1 MRNHWFLKTF
11 AAGFNRWKQSDQ
23 SMMGW
28 AVLTGCSAGLLAVL
42 LKRTVGAMHYAMNGI
57 AGFMDAPWWLGIGP
71 LMGLLATRWVVR
83 NWLRGDHPG
92 PGVPSILHALSQRQ
106 GRIKRMWMFAP
117 LITSSLSV
125 GLGGSG
131 GLEGPSLQSASAIG
145 SEIGR
150 QTKRAFNR
158 RMLLIGC
165 AASASL
171 AALFKAPVAA
181 IIFAVEVIM
190 IDLTATSLVPLLL
203 ASLAGL
209 ITSSLFQGQNDILT
223 ISNLAAF
230 EMKTLPW
237 YVLLGAACGV
247 GSVLFSKLYLGASH
261 SVTRLPS
268 HRLRIWVAGIGIGA
282 ALLLFPSLY
291 GEGYQ
296 IVNAL
301 FDGKVEMLATGMQ
314 LQSLELNGWMLIAFL
329 MLAWVLKPILT
340 GMTLGAGG
348 VAGVFAPA
356 IFCGALLGHQFA
368 IVTEW
373 MSSSLAIPMGH
384 AVLAGLAGMLAGV
397 LHAPL
402 TAILLTAEVSGGY
415 ALFVP
420 VMLTSA
426 ISFRISKRWMKHT
439 VYTRELAERGELL
452 THDKDQTILTLM
464 NLMDQ
469 VESDHE
475 VVNPHWTLG
484 QLIPIIERSSHDVF
498 PVLDRDGHL
507 LGIIELQEIR
517 EVMFDRE
524 LYDTMHV
531 HEMMNIPVASIDL
544 SMRMDKVMAIFER
557 TGAWRLP
564 VLSGNK
570 FKGFV
575 SRTNLL
581 ANYRN
586 WLKAS
591 SLD

>member
-1 MRNHWFLKTF
+1 
-11 AAGFNRWKQSDQ
+11 
-23 SMMGW
+23 
-28 AVLTGCSAGLLAVL
+28 
-42 LKRTVGAMHYAMNGI
+42 
-57 AGFMDAPWWLGIGP
+57 
-71 LMGLLATRWVVR
+71 
-83 NWLRGDHPG
+83 
-92 PGVPSILHALSQRQ
+92 
-106 GRIKRMWMFAP
+106 MWMFAP

-131 GLEGPSLQSASAIG
+131 GLEGPSLQSAAAIG

-190 IDLTATSLVPLLL
+190 IDLTAASLVPLLM

-209 ITSSLFQGQNDILT
+209 ITASLFQGQNDILT
-223 ISNLAAF
+223 ISNLADF
-230 EMKTLPW
+230 ELKTLPW
-237 YVLLGAACGV
+237 YLLLGAACGV
-247 GSVLFSKLYLGASH
+247 GSVFFSRLYLGASH
-261 SVTRLPS
+261 AVTLLPS

-282 ALLLFPSLY
+282 ALLFFPSLY

-301 FDGKVEMLATGMQ
+301 FDGKVEMLASGIQ
-314 LQSLELNGWMLIAFL
+314 FQSLELNGWMLIGFL
-329 MLAWVLKPILT
+329 MLAWVLKPVLT

-373 MSSSLAIPMGH
+373 ISSSWALPMGH

-426 ISFRISKRWMKHT
+426 ISFRISKSWMKHT

-452 THDKDQTILTLM
+452 THDKDQSILTLM

-484 QLIPIIERSSHDVF
+484 QLIPIIERSRHEVF
-498 PVLDRDGHL
+498 PVLDRDGQL
-507 LGIIELQEIR
+507 LGLIELQEIR

-531 HEMMNIPVASIDL
+531 HDMMNIPVATIDVT
-544 SMRMDKVMAIFER
+544 MRMEEVMAIFER
-557 TGAWRLP
+557 SGAWRLP
-564 VLSGNK
+564 VLADTQ

-575 SRTNLL
+575 SRTKLL
-581 ANYRN
+581 SNYRN

-591 SLD
+591 SID

>member
-1 MRNHWFLKTF
+1 MRRQWFLKTF

-28 AVLTGCSAGLLAVL
+28 AVVTGCSAGLLAVL
-42 LKRTVGAMHYAMNGI
+42 LKRTVGVMHFGMNGI
-57 AGFMDAPWWLGIGP
+57 AEFFEAPWWLGIGP

-83 NWLRGDHPG
+83 NWLWGDHPG

-190 IDLTATSLVPLLL
+190 IDLTAASLVPLLL

-209 ITSSLFQGQNDILT
+209 ITASLFQGQNDILT
-223 ISNLAAF
+223 ISNLAEF
-230 EMKTLPW
+230 ELKTLPW
-237 YVLLGAACGV
+237 YLLLGTACGV
-247 GSVLFSKLYLGASH
+247 GSVFFSKLYLGASQAI
-261 SVTRLPS
+261 TRLPS

-301 FDGKVEMLATGMQ
+301 FDGQVEMLASGMQ
-314 LQSLELNGWMLIAFL
+314 LQSLELNGWMLIGFL
-329 MLAWVLKPILT
+329 MLAWVLKPVLT

-373 MSSSLAIPMGH
+373 LSSSIALPMGH

-484 QLIPIIERSSHDVF
+484 QLIPIIERSRHDVF

-507 LGIIELQEIR
+507 LGLVELQEIR

-524 LYDTMHV
+524 LYDTMRV
-531 HEMMNIPVASIDL
+531 HEMMNIPVASIDA

-564 VLSGNK
+564 VLSGDE

-581 ANYRN
+581 SNYRN

-591 SLD
+591 SIE

>member
-1 MRNHWFLKTF
+1 
-11 AAGFNRWKQSDQ
+11 
-23 SMMGW
+23 
-28 AVLTGCSAGLLAVL
+28 
-42 LKRTVGAMHYAMNGI
+42 
-57 AGFMDAPWWLGIGP
+57 
-71 LMGLLATRWVVR
+71 
-83 NWLRGDHPG
+83 
-92 PGVPSILHALSQRQ
+92 
-106 GRIKRMWMFAP
+106 
-117 LITSSLSV
+117 
-125 GLGGSG
+125 
-131 GLEGPSLQSASAIG
+131 
-145 SEIGR
+145 
-150 QTKRAFNR
+150 
-158 RMLLIGC
+158 
-165 AASASL
+165 L

-190 IDLTATSLVPLLL
+190 IDLTAASLVPLLL

-209 ITSSLFQGQNDILT
+209 ITASLFQGQNDILT
-223 ISNLAAF
+223 ISNLAEF
-230 EMKTLPW
+230 ELKTLPW
-237 YVLLGAACGV
+237 YLLLGTACGV
-247 GSVLFSKLYLGASH
+247 GSVFFSKLYLGASQAI
-261 SVTRLPS
+261 TRLPS

-301 FDGKVEMLATGMQ
+301 FDGQVEMLASGMQ
-314 LQSLELNGWMLIAFL
+314 LQSLELNGWMLIGFL
-329 MLAWVLKPILT
+329 MLAWVLKPVLT

-373 MSSSLAIPMGH
+373 LSSSIALPMGH

-484 QLIPIIERSSHDVF
+484 QLIPIIERSRHDVF

-507 LGIIELQEIR
+507 LGLVELQEIR

-524 LYDTMHV
+524 LYDTMRV
-531 HEMMNIPVASIDL
+531 HEMMNIPVASIDA

-564 VLSGNK
+564 VLSGDE

-581 ANYRN
+581 SNYRN

-591 SLD
+591 SIE

>member
-1 MRNHWFLKTF
+1 
-11 AAGFNRWKQSDQ
+11 
-23 SMMGW
+23 MMGW
-28 AVLTGCSAGLLAVL
+28 AVLTGCAAGLLAVL
-42 LKRTVGAMHYAMNGI
+42 LKRTVGAMHFAMNGI
-57 AGFMDAPWWLGIGP
+57 AGFLEAPWWLGIGP

-83 NWLRGDHPG
+83 KWLRGDHPG
-92 PGVPSILHALSQRQ
+92 PGVPSILHALSQRH

-131 GLEGPSLQSASAIG
+131 GLEGPSLQSAAAIG

-190 IDLTATSLVPLLL
+190 IDLTAASLVPLLM

-209 ITSSLFQGQNDILT
+209 ITASLFQGQNDILT
-223 ISNLAAF
+223 ISNLADF
-230 EMKTLPW
+230 ELKTLPW
-237 YVLLGAACGV
+237 YLLLGSACGV
-247 GSVLFSKLYLGASH
+247 GSVFFSRLYLGASH
-261 SVTRLPS
+261 AVTLLPS

-301 FDGKVEMLATGMQ
+301 FDGKVEMLASGIQ
-314 LQSLELNGWMLIAFL
+314 LQSLELNGWLLIGFL
-329 MLAWVLKPILT
+329 MLAWVLKPVLT

-373 MSSSLAIPMGH
+373 ISSSWALPMGH
-384 AVLAGLAGMLAGV
+384 AVLAGL

-426 ISFRISKRWMKHT
+426 ISFRISKSWMKHT

-452 THDKDQTILTLM
+452 THDKDQSILTLM

-484 QLIPIIERSSHDVF
+484 QLIPIIERSRHEVF
-498 PVLDRDGHL
+498 PVLDRNGQL
-507 LGIIELQEIR
+507 LGLIELQEIR

-531 HEMMNIPVASIDL
+531 HEMMNIPVATIDVT
-544 SMRMDKVMAIFER
+544 MRMEEVMAIFER
-557 TGAWRLP
+557 SGAWRLP
-564 VLSGNK
+564 VLADTQ

-575 SRTNLL
+575 SRTKLL
-581 ANYRN
+581 SNYRN

-591 SLD
+591 SIE

>member
-1 MRNHWFLKTF
+1 
-11 AAGFNRWKQSDQ
+11 
-23 SMMGW
+23 MMGW

-42 LKRTVGAMHYAMNGI
+42 LKRTVGAMHFAMNGVS
-57 AGFMDAPWWLGIGP
+57 GFLAAPWWLGIGP

-83 NWLRGDHPG
+83 KWLRGDHPG
-92 PGVPSILHALSQRQ
+92 PGVPSILHALSQRH
-106 GRIKRMWMFAP
+106 GRIKRTWMFAP

-131 GLEGPSLQSASAIG
+131 GLEGPSLQSAAAIG

-190 IDLTATSLVPLLL
+190 IDLTAASLVPLLM
-203 ASLAGL
+203 ASLSGL
-209 ITSSLFQGQNDILT
+209 ITASLFQGQNDILS
-223 ISNLAAF
+223 ISNLGTF
-230 EMKTLPW
+230 EMKSLPW
-237 YVLLGAACGV
+237 YLLLGAACGV
-247 GSVLFSKLYLGASH
+247 GSVFFSKLYLGASH
-261 SVTRLPS
+261 AVTRLPS
-268 HRLRIWVAGIGIGA
+268 HRLRIWVAGLGIGA

-301 FDGKVEMLATGMQ
+301 FDGQVEMLASEMRFE
-314 LQSLELNGWMLIAFL
+314 SLELTGWILIASL

-368 IVTEW
+368 IVTDW
-373 MSSSLAIPMGH
+373 VSGSWALPMDH

-415 ALFVP
+415 SLFVP

-452 THDKDQTILTLM
+452 THDKDQSILTLM
-464 NLMDQ
+464 SLVDQ

-484 QLIPIIERSSHDVF
+484 QLIPIIERSQHDAF
-498 PVLDRDGHL
+498 PVLDREGRL
-507 LGIIELQEIR
+507 LGLIELHEIR

-524 LYDTMHV
+524 LYDRMHV
-531 HEMMNIPVASIDL
+531 HEMMNIPVAQIDL
-544 SMRMDKVMAIFER
+544 NAHMEEVMDIFER
-557 TGAWRLP
+557 TGAWRLA
-564 VLSGNK
+564 VIEGGQ

-581 ANYRN
+581 ATYRN

-591 SLD
+591 SID

>member
-1 MRNHWFLKTF
+1 MRRQWFLKTF

-28 AVLTGCSAGLLAVL
+28 AVVTGCSAGLLAVL
-42 LKRTVGAMHYAMNGI
+42 LKRTVGVMHFGMNGI
-57 AGFMDAPWWLGIGP
+57 AEFFEAPWWLGIGP

-190 IDLTATSLVPLLL
+190 IYLTAASLVPLLL

-209 ITSSLFQGQNDILT
+209 ITASLFQGQNDILT
-223 ISNLAAF
+223 ISNLAEF
-230 EMKTLPW
+230 ELKTLPW
-237 YVLLGAACGV
+237 YLLLGTACGV
-247 GSVLFSKLYLGASH
+247 GSVFFSKLYLGASQAI
-261 SVTRLPS
+261 TRLPS

-301 FDGKVEMLATGMQ
+301 FDGQVEMLASGMQ
-314 LQSLELNGWMLIAFL
+314 LQSLELNGWMLIGFL
-329 MLAWVLKPILT
+329 MLAWVLKPVLT

-373 MSSSLAIPMGH
+373 LSSSIALPMGH

-484 QLIPIIERSSHDVF
+484 QLIPIIERSRHDVF

-507 LGIIELQEIR
+507 LGLVELQEIR

-524 LYDTMHV
+524 LYDTMRV
-531 HEMMNIPVASIDL
+531 HEMMNIPVASIDA

-564 VLSGNK
+564 VLSGDE

-581 ANYRN
+581 SNYRN

-591 SLD
+591 SIE

>member
-1 MRNHWFLKTF
+1 
-11 AAGFNRWKQSDQ
+11 
-23 SMMGW
+23 
-28 AVLTGCSAGLLAVL
+28 
-42 LKRTVGAMHYAMNGI
+42 
-57 AGFMDAPWWLGIGP
+57 
-71 LMGLLATRWVVR
+71 
-83 NWLRGDHPG
+83 
-92 PGVPSILHALSQRQ
+92 
-106 GRIKRMWMFAP
+106 
-117 LITSSLSV
+117 
-125 GLGGSG
+125 
-131 GLEGPSLQSASAIG
+131 
-145 SEIGR
+145 
-150 QTKRAFNR
+150 
-158 RMLLIGC
+158 
-165 AASASL
+165 
-171 AALFKAPVAA
+171 
-181 IIFAVEVIM
+181 
-190 IDLTATSLVPLLL
+190 
-203 ASLAGL
+203 
-209 ITSSLFQGQNDILT
+209 
-223 ISNLAAF
+223 
-230 EMKTLPW
+230 
-237 YVLLGAACGV
+237 
-247 GSVLFSKLYLGASH
+247 
-261 SVTRLPS
+261 
-268 HRLRIWVAGIGIGA
+268 
-282 ALLLFPSLY
+282 
-291 GEGYQ
+291 
-296 IVNAL
+296 
-301 FDGKVEMLATGMQ
+301 MQ

-329 MLAWVLKPILT
+329 MLAWVLKPVLT

-373 MSSSLAIPMGH
+373 INSSFALPMGH

-426 ISFRISKRWMKHT
+426 ISFRLSKRWMKYT

-484 QLIPIIERSSHDVF
+484 QLIPILERSSHDVF
-498 PVLDRDGHL
+498 PVLDRNGHL
-507 LGIIELQEIR
+507 LGLIELQEIR

-531 HEMMNIPVASIDL
+531 HEMMNIPAASIDV
-544 SMRMDKVMAIFER
+544 SMRMEKVMAIFER

-575 SRTNLL
+575 SRTKLL

-591 SLD
+591 SIE

>member
-1 MRNHWFLKTF
+1 MRRQWFLKTF

-28 AVLTGCSAGLLAVL
+28 AVVTGCSAGLLAVL
-42 LKRTVGAMHYAMNGI
+42 LKRTVGVMHFGMNGI
-57 AGFMDAPWWLGIGP
+57 AEFFEAPWWLGIGP

-190 IDLTATSLVPLLL
+190 IDLTAASLVPLLL

-209 ITSSLFQGQNDILT
+209 ITASLFQGQNDILT
-223 ISNLAAF
+223 ISNLAEF
-230 EMKTLPW
+230 ELKTLPW
-237 YVLLGAACGV
+237 YLLLGTACGV
-247 GSVLFSKLYLGASH
+247 GSVFFSKLYLGASQAI
-261 SVTRLPS
+261 TRLPS

-301 FDGKVEMLATGMQ
+301 FDGQVEMLASGMQ
-314 LQSLELNGWMLIAFL
+314 LQSLELNGWMLIGFL
-329 MLAWVLKPILT
+329 MLAWVLKPVLT

-373 MSSSLAIPMGH
+373 LSSSIALPMGH
-384 AVLAGLAGMLAGV
+384 AGLAGLAGMLAGV

-484 QLIPIIERSSHDVF
+484 QLIPIIERSRHDVF

-507 LGIIELQEIR
+507 LGLVELQEIR

-524 LYDTMHV
+524 LYDTMRV
-531 HEMMNIPVASIDL
+531 HEMMNIPVASIDA

-564 VLSGNK
+564 VLSGDE

-581 ANYRN
+581 SNYRN

-591 SLD
+591 SIE

>member
-1 MRNHWFLKTF
+1 MRRQWFLKMF
-11 AAGFNRWKQSDQ
+11 AVGFNRWKQSDQ

-28 AVLTGCSAGLLAVL
+28 AVLTGCAAGLLAVL
-42 LKRTVGAMHYAMNGI
+42 LKRTVGAMHFAMNGI
-57 AGFMDAPWWLGIGP
+57 AGFLEAPWWLGIGP

-83 NWLRGDHPG
+83 KWLRGDHPG
-92 PGVPSILHALSQRQ
+92 PGVPSILHALSQRH

-131 GLEGPSLQSASAIG
+131 GLEGPSLQSAAAIG

-190 IDLTATSLVPLLL
+190 IDLTAASLVPLLM

-209 ITSSLFQGQNDILT
+209 ITASLFQGQNDILT
-223 ISNLAAF
+223 ISNLADF
-230 EMKTLPW
+230 ELKTLPW
-237 YVLLGAACGV
+237 YLLLGAACGV
-247 GSVLFSKLYLGASH
+247 GSVFFSRLYLGASH
-261 SVTRLPS
+261 AVTLLPS

-282 ALLLFPSLY
+282 ALLFFPSLY

-301 FDGKVEMLATGMQ
+301 FDGKVEMLASGIQ
-314 LQSLELNGWMLIAFL
+314 FQSLELNGWMLIGFL
-329 MLAWVLKPILT
+329 MLAWVLKPVLT

-373 MSSSLAIPMGH
+373 ISSSWALPMGH

-426 ISFRISKRWMKHT
+426 ISFRISKSWMKHT

-452 THDKDQTILTLM
+452 THDKDQSILTLM

-475 VVNPHWTLG
+475 VVSPHWTLG
-484 QLIPIIERSSHDVF
+484 QLIPIIERSRHEVF
-498 PVLDRDGHL
+498 PVLDRNGQL
-507 LGIIELQEIR
+507 LGLI
-517 EVMFDRE
+517 
-524 LYDTMHV
+524 
-531 HEMMNIPVASIDL
+531 
-544 SMRMDKVMAIFER
+544 
-557 TGAWRLP
+557 
-564 VLSGNK
+564 
-570 FKGFV
+570 
-575 SRTNLL
+575 
-581 ANYRN
+581 
-586 WLKAS
+586 
-591 SLD
+591 

>member
-1 MRNHWFLKTF
+1 
-11 AAGFNRWKQSDQ
+11 
-23 SMMGW
+23 
-28 AVLTGCSAGLLAVL
+28 
-42 LKRTVGAMHYAMNGI
+42 
-57 AGFMDAPWWLGIGP
+57 
-71 LMGLLATRWVVR
+71 
-83 NWLRGDHPG
+83 
-92 PGVPSILHALSQRQ
+92 
-106 GRIKRMWMFAP
+106 
-117 LITSSLSV
+117 
-125 GLGGSG
+125 
-131 GLEGPSLQSASAIG
+131 
-145 SEIGR
+145 
-150 QTKRAFNR
+150 
-158 RMLLIGC
+158 MLLIGC

-190 IDLTATSLVPLLL
+190 IDLTAASLVPLLM

-209 ITSSLFQGQNDILT
+209 ITASLFQGQNDILT
-223 ISNLAAF
+223 ISNLAGF
-230 EMKTLPW
+230 ELKTLPW
-237 YVLLGAACGV
+237 YLLLGGACGV
-247 GSVLFSKLYLGASH
+247 GSVFFSRLYLGASH
-261 SVTRLPS
+261 AVTLLPS

-301 FDGKVEMLATGMQ
+301 FDGKVEMLASGIQ
-314 LQSLELNGWMLIAFL
+314 LQSLELNGWMLIGFL
-329 MLAWVLKPILT
+329 MLAWVLKPVLT

-373 MSSSLAIPMGH
+373 ISSSWALPMGH

-426 ISFRISKRWMKHT
+426 ISFRISKSWMKHT

-452 THDKDQTILTLM
+452 THDKDQSILTLM

-484 QLIPIIERSSHDVF
+484 QLIPIIERGRHEVF
-498 PVLDRDGHL
+498 PVLDRNGQL
-507 LGIIELQEIR
+507 LGLIELQEIR

-524 LYDTMHV
+524 LYETMHV
-531 HEMMNIPVASIDL
+531 HDMMNIPVATIDVT
-544 SMRMDKVMAIFER
+544 MRMEEVMAIFER
-557 TGAWRLP
+557 SGAWRLP
-564 VLSGNK
+564 VLADTQ

-575 SRTNLL
+575 SRTKLL
-581 ANYRN
+581 SNYRN

-591 SLD
+591 SIE

>member
-1 MRNHWFLKTF
+1 
-11 AAGFNRWKQSDQ
+11 
-23 SMMGW
+23 MMGW
-28 AVLTGCSAGLLAVL
+28 AVLTGCAAGLLAVL
-42 LKRTVGAMHYAMNGI
+42 LKRTVGAMHFAMNGI
-57 AGFMDAPWWLGIGP
+57 SGFLDAPWWLGIGP

-92 PGVPSILHALSQRQ
+92 PGVPSILHALSQRH
-106 GRIKRMWMFAP
+106 GRIKRTWMFAP

-131 GLEGPSLQSASAIG
+131 GLEGPSLQSAAAIG

-181 IIFAVEVIM
+181 IIFSVEVIM
-190 IDLTATSLVPLLL
+190 IDLTAASLVPLLM
-203 ASLAGL
+203 ASLSGL
-209 ITSSLFQGQNDILT
+209 ITASLFQGQNDILS
-223 ISNLAAF
+223 ISNLGTF
-230 EMKTLPW
+230 EMKSLPW

-247 GSVLFSKLYLGASH
+247 GSVFFSKLYLGASH
-261 SVTRLPS
+261 AVTRLPS
-268 HRLRIWVAGIGIGA
+268 HRLRIWVAGLGIGA

-301 FDGKVEMLATGMQ
+301 FEGQVEMLASGMRF
-314 LQSLELNGWMLIAFL
+314 QSLELTGWFLIASL

-368 IVTEW
+368 IVTDW
-373 MSSSLAIPMGH
+373 VSGSWALPMDH

-452 THDKDQTILTLM
+452 THDKDQSILTLM
-464 NLMDQ
+464 NLVDQ

-484 QLIPIIERSSHDVF
+484 QLIPIIERSRHDAF
-498 PVLDRDGHL
+498 PVLDREGRL
-507 LGIIELQEIR
+507 LGLIELHEIR
-517 EVMFDRE
+517 EIMFDRE
-524 LYDTMHV
+524 LYDRMHV
-531 HEMMNIPVASIDL
+531 HEMMNIPVAQIEL
-544 SMRMDKVMAIFER
+544 HEHMEEVMAIFER

-564 VLSGNK
+564 VIEGDQ

-581 ANYRN
+581 ATYRN

-591 SLD
+591 SID

>member
-1 MRNHWFLKTF
+1 MRRQWFLKTF

-28 AVLTGCSAGLLAVL
+28 AVVTGCSAGLLAVL
-42 LKRTVGAMHYAMNGI
+42 LKRTVGVMHFGMNGI
-57 AGFMDAPWWLGIGP
+57 AEFFEAPWWLGIGP

-190 IDLTATSLVPLLL
+190 IDLTAASLVPLLL

-209 ITSSLFQGQNDILT
+209 ITASLFQGQNDILT
-223 ISNLAAF
+223 ISNLAEF
-230 EMKTLPW
+230 ELKTLPW
-237 YVLLGAACGV
+237 YLLLGTACGV
-247 GSVLFSKLYLGASH
+247 GSVFFSKLYLGASQAI
-261 SVTRLPS
+261 TRLPS

-301 FDGKVEMLATGMQ
+301 FDGQVEMLASGMQ
-314 LQSLELNGWMLIAFL
+314 LQSLELNGWMLIGFL
-329 MLAWVLKPILT
+329 MLAWVLKPVLT

-373 MSSSLAIPMGH
+373 LSSSIALPMGH

-484 QLIPIIERSSHDVF
+484 QLIPIIERSRHDVF

-507 LGIIELQEIR
+507 LGLVELQEIR

-524 LYDTMHV
+524 LYDTMRV
-531 HEMMNIPVASIDL
+531 HEMMNIPVASIDA

-564 VLSGNK
+564 VLSGDE

-581 ANYRN
+581 SNYRN

-591 SLD
+591 SIE

>member
-1 MRNHWFLKTF
+1 MKMF
-11 AAGFNRWKQSDQ
+11 AASFNRWKQSDQ

-42 LKRTVGAMHYAMNGI
+42 LKRTVGAMHLAMNGI
-57 AGFMDAPWWLGIGP
+57 SGFLNAPWWLGIGP

-83 NWLRGDHPG
+83 KWLRGEHPG
-92 PGVPSILHALSQRQ
+92 PGVPSILHALSQRH

-131 GLEGPSLQSASAIG
+131 GLEGPSLQSAAAIG

-150 QTKRAFNR
+150 QTKRTFNR

-165 AASASL
+165 AATASL

-190 IDLTATSLVPLLL
+190 IDLTAASLVPLLM
-203 ASLAGL
+203 ASLSGL
-209 ITSSLFQGQNDILT
+209 ITASLFQGHNDILT
-223 ISNLAAF
+223 ISNLEGF
-230 EMKTLPW
+230 ELKTLPW
-237 YVLLGAACGV
+237 YLLLGAACGV
-247 GSVLFSKLYLGASH
+247 GSVLFSKLYLGASQA
-261 SVTRLPS
+261 VTRLPS

-291 GEGYQ
+291 GEGYE

-301 FDGKVEMLATGMQ
+301 FDGQAEMLATGVRF
-314 LQSLELNGWMLIAFL
+314 QSLELSGWMLIGFL
-329 MLAWVLKPILT
+329 MLAWVLKPVLT

-368 IVTEW
+368 IVADW
-373 MSSSLAIPMGH
+373 INSSWALPMDH

-402 TAILLTAEVSGGY
+402 TAILLAAEVSGGY
-415 ALFVP
+415 SLFVP

-452 THDKDQTILTLM
+452 THDKDQSILTLM

-484 QLIPIIERSSHDVF
+484 QLIPIIERSQHSSF
-498 PVLDRDGHL
+498 PVLDTEGRL
-507 LGIIELQEIR
+507 LGLIELQEIR

-524 LYDTMHV
+524 LYDQLHV
-531 HEMMNIPVASIDL
+531 HELMNIPVATIDTNAH
-544 SMRMDKVMAIFER
+544 MEEVMAIFER
-557 TGAWRLP
+557 TGAWCLP
-564 VLSGNK
+564 VNEGSA

-581 ANYRN
+581 STYRN
-586 WLKAS
+586 WLKDS
-591 SLD
+591 SID

>member
-1 MRNHWFLKTF
+1 
-11 AAGFNRWKQSDQ
+11 
-23 SMMGW
+23 MMGW
-28 AVLTGCSAGLLAVL
+28 AVVTGCSAGLLAVL
-42 LKRTVGAMHYAMNGI
+42 LKRTVGVMHFGMNGI
-57 AGFMDAPWWLGIGP
+57 AEFFEAPWWLGIGP

-190 IDLTATSLVPLLL
+190 IDLTAASLVPLLL

-209 ITSSLFQGQNDILT
+209 ITASLFQGQNDILT
-223 ISNLAAF
+223 ISNLAEF
-230 EMKTLPW
+230 ELKTLPW
-237 YVLLGAACGV
+237 YLLLGTACGV
-247 GSVLFSKLYLGASH
+247 GSVFFSKLYLGASQAI
-261 SVTRLPS
+261 TRLPS

-301 FDGKVEMLATGMQ
+301 FDGQVEMLASGMQ
-314 LQSLELNGWMLIAFL
+314 LQSLELNGWMLIGFL
-329 MLAWVLKPILT
+329 MLAWVLKPVLT

-373 MSSSLAIPMGH
+373 LSSSIALPMGH
-384 AVLAGLAGMLAGV
+384 AGLAGLAGMLAGV

-484 QLIPIIERSSHDVF
+484 QLIPIIERSRHDVF

-507 LGIIELQEIR
+507 LGLVELQEIR

-524 LYDTMHV
+524 LYDTMRV
-531 HEMMNIPVASIDL
+531 HEMMNIPVASIDA

-564 VLSGNK
+564 VLSGDE

-581 ANYRN
+581 SNYRN

-591 SLD
+591 SIE

>member
-1 MRNHWFLKTF
+1 MRKQWFIKMF

-42 LKRTVGAMHYAMNGI
+42 LKRTVGAMHFAMNGI
-57 AGFMDAPWWLGIGP
+57 SGFLDAPWWLGIGP

-83 NWLRGDHPG
+83 KWLRGDHPG
-92 PGVPSILHALSQRQ
+92 PGVPSILHALSQRH
-106 GRIKRMWMFAP
+106 GRIKRTWMFAP

-131 GLEGPSLQSASAIG
+131 GLEGPSLQSAAAIG

-190 IDLTATSLVPLLL
+190 IDLTAASLVPLLM
-203 ASLAGL
+203 ASLSGL
-209 ITSSLFQGQNDILT
+209 ITASLFQGQNDILS
-223 ISNLAAF
+223 ISNLGTF
-230 EMKTLPW
+230 EMKVLPW
-237 YVLLGAACGV
+237 YLLLGAACGV
-247 GSVLFSKLYLGASH
+247 GSVFFSKLYLGASH
-261 SVTRLPS
+261 AVTRLPS
-268 HRLRIWVAGIGIGA
+268 HRLRIWVAGLGIGA

-301 FDGKVEMLATGMQ
+301 FDGQVEMLASGMRI
-314 LQSLELNGWMLIAFL
+314 QSLELTGWILIASL

-368 IVTEW
+368 IVTDW
-373 MSSSLAIPMGH
+373 VSGSWALPMDH

-415 ALFVP
+415 SLFVP

-452 THDKDQTILTLM
+452 THDKDQSILTLM
-464 NLMDQ
+464 NLVDQ

-484 QLIPIIERSSHDVF
+484 QLIPIIERSRHDAF
-498 PVLDRDGHL
+498 PVLDREGRL
-507 LGIIELQEIR
+507 LGLVELHEIR

-524 LYDTMHV
+524 LYDRMHV
-531 HEMMNIPVASIDL
+531 HEMMNIPVAQIDL
-544 SMRMDKVMAIFER
+544 NAHMEEVMDIFER
-557 TGAWRLP
+557 TAAWRLP
-564 VLSGNK
+564 VIEGDQ

-581 ANYRN
+581 ATYRN

-591 SLD
+591 SID

>member
-1 MRNHWFLKTF
+1 
-11 AAGFNRWKQSDQ
+11 
-23 SMMGW
+23 MMGW
-28 AVLTGCSAGLLAVL
+28 AVVTGCSAGLLAVL
-42 LKRTVGAMHYAMNGI
+42 LKRTVGVMHFGMNGI
-57 AGFMDAPWWLGIGP
+57 AEFFEAPWWLGIGP

-190 IDLTATSLVPLLL
+190 IDLTAASLVPLLL

-209 ITSSLFQGQNDILT
+209 ITASLFQGQNDILT
-223 ISNLAAF
+223 ISNLAEF
-230 EMKTLPW
+230 ELKTLPW
-237 YVLLGAACGV
+237 YLLLGTACGV
-247 GSVLFSKLYLGASH
+247 GSVFFSKLYLGASQAI
-261 SVTRLPS
+261 TRLPS

-301 FDGKVEMLATGMQ
+301 FDGQVEMLASGMQ
-314 LQSLELNGWMLIAFL
+314 LQSLELNGWMLIGFL
-329 MLAWVLKPILT
+329 MLAWVLKPVLT

-373 MSSSLAIPMGH
+373 LSSSIALPMGH

-484 QLIPIIERSSHDVF
+484 QLIPIIERSRHDVF

-507 LGIIELQEIR
+507 LGLVELQEIR

-524 LYDTMHV
+524 LYDTMRV
-531 HEMMNIPVASIDL
+531 HEMMNIPVASIDA

-564 VLSGNK
+564 VLSGDE

-581 ANYRN
+581 SNYRN

-591 SLD
+591 SIE